1 MNHRIIVLS
10 LSILA
15 VSSCAED
22 YTSTDYLKRVVQKLE
37 QIESAT
43 YWVQTEN
50 WNPGDTAA
58 SSTNNQYVESYRNPS
73 DTTVGSSWA
82 IFSNEDKAR
91 LVFAYDG
98 TMRTIIYDDVKE
110 VVIDSFNVRRMP
122 FRPVSPPFFNYTEH
136 IIKYILENN
145 DSTLLEQKDLGEEIY
160 LKLTILEDRQVEFFG
175 KAHYMPANQY
185 TYDPT
190 SIYELWIDKK
200 SNLPRKVRREMSHS
214 ITVRTVSNYDFN
226 NLIIEN
232 FAATEYFPQGY
243 EIRQYGQTGKR
254 SRPDALLGKKAP
266 EWTLQTNDKEE
277 MSLSDLKSKVLMIQ
291 FTSVSCGP
299 CKISIPFL
307 KELSMEY
314 EKKRFDFVSI
324 ECTSKNTDVL
334 KSYMIRND
342 FDYTLLLST
351 KDVLDKYS
359 ITSYPVFFILDENRD
374 VIKVIKGYRKETTD
388 REIRALINTLI

>member
-1 MNHRIIVLS
+1 
-10 LSILA
+10 
-15 VSSCAED
+15 
-22 YTSTDYLKRVVQKLE
+22 
-37 QIESAT
+37 
-43 YWVQTEN
+43 
-50 WNPGDTAA
+50 
-58 SSTNNQYVESYRNPS
+58 
-73 DTTVGSSWA
+73 
-82 IFSNEDKAR
+82 
-91 LVFAYDG
+91 
-98 TMRTIIYDDVKE
+98 MRTIIYDDVKE

-334 KSYMIRND
+334 KSYMTRND